1 MVISQPKSHDISYQK
16 IKTATFVF
24 NEIWHI
30 MLSECTS
37 GIYGVTQCF
46 LNSAVIGFCTGSFVP
61 SLKK

>member
-37 GIYGVTQCF
+37 GIYGV
-46 LNSAVIGFCTGSFVP
+46 ARV
-61 SLKK
+61 